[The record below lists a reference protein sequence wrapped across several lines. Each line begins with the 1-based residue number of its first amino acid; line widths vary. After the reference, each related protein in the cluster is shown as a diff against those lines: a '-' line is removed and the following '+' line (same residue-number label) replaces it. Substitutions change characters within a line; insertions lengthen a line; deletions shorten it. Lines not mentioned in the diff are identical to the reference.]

1 MKDLCSE
8 KEPLHWP
15 FSPFR
20 QSSESSYRST
30 VLLPSTSFP
39 ARIEGQARVDRDR
52 QVVKSHEFTSL
63 YDRQKSSQEGRPRFV
78 LHDGPPYAN
87 GDVHLG
93 HAVNKILKDVFCRWK
108 LLTGILFLS
117 SRVLG
122 LRRTPPHMAPFGGD
136 GPLTL
141 ISISL

>member
-39 ARIEGQARVDRDR
+39 ARIEGQARIDRDR
-52 QVVKSHEFTSL
+52 QVVKSYEFTSL

-108 LLTGILFLS
+108 LLTGILFFVIPGAWPS
-117 SRVLG
+117 AYTIPHG
-122 LRRTPPHMAPFGGD
+122 PFRRGR
-136 GPLTL
+136 TL
-141 ISISL
+141 DAH